1 MRWDVFCRVI
11 DNHGDAGVCWRF
23 AADLAARGEQV
34 RLWIDDPSP
43 LAWMAPCGAAGVEV
57 VHWTDAT
64 PPQAPGEV
72 VVEAFGCDPPAAFVA
87 AMAAMAAPPA
97 WINLEYLSAEDWVE
111 RAHALPS
118 PQMSGPGRGLVKH
131 FFFPGF
137 SERTGGLIREPGLLA
152 ARATFEREP
161 WLAAHGIAPRP
172 GERLA
177 CLFCYDNPALPELL
191 RLLGDRPTLLLA
203 TPGPAT
209 RQLAGL
215 ETPAG
220 LRVQALPWL
229 TQPDFDRLL
238 WSCDLNLVRGE
249 DSFVRAMWAARP
261 FVWQI
266 YPQHDMAHAAKL
278 EAFLARLSRLLPA
291 AAGPGVAALMRGWN
305 GLGAL
310 PPALP
315 DEAAWTAGCRA
326 WCDDLA
332 AQADL
337 TTALLAFVGTLRT
350 GQPPHETA
358 HAG

>member
-11 DNHGDAGVCWRF
+11 DNHGDAGVGWRF
-23 AADLAARGEQV
+23 AADLAARGERV

-43 LAWMAPCGAAGVEV
+43 LAWMAPGGAAGVEV
-57 VHWTDAT
+57 LHWTDAT
-64 PPQAPGEV
+64 PPRVPGDV
-72 VVEAFGCDPPAAFVA
+72 VVEAFGCDPPPAFVA
-87 AMAAMAAPPA
+87 AMAAMAVPPA

-118 PQMSGPGRGLVKH
+118 PQMSGPGQGLVKH

-137 SERTGGLIREPGLLA
+137 SGRTGGLLREPDLLA
-152 ARATFEREP
+152 AHAAFERKP
-161 WLAAHGIAPRP
+161 WLAAHGIAPQP

-177 CLFCYDNPALPELL
+177 CLFCYDNPALPALL
-191 RLLGDRPTLLLA
+191 KLLADRPTLLLA
-203 TPGPAT
+203 TPGAAT

-215 ETPAG
+215 AMPPG
-220 LRVQALPWL
+220 LRIQAVPWL

-278 EAFLARLSRLLPA
+278 EAFLARLGRCLPA
-291 AAGPGVAALMRGWN
+291 AAVSGVTALMRGWN
-305 GLGAL
+305 SLGAM
-310 PPALP
+310 PAALP
-315 DEAAWTAGCRA
+315 DEAAWTTGCRA
-326 WCDDLA
+326 WRDELA
-332 AQADL
+332 ARTDL
-337 TTALLAFVGTLRT
+337 TTALLAFVGELHVGR
-350 GQPPHETA
+350 PPHDAA